1 MRASE
6 DLDLLLALGTPLLLS
21 LVAAYLLSLRL
32 RVLLQ
37 ALAVLLSPVGF
48 YVLGEGLRE
57 LGALGADPDQAF
69 SQSWGQFGV
78 VRRRACGVHRLGGR
92 TRRRS
97 YPRGRSAWE
106 SMTRAR
112 SNQPVPRLP
121 EP

>member
-69 SQSWGQFGV
+69 SQSWDNLELFAVVLAAFIGWEAGLV
-78 VRRRACGVHRLGGR
+78 GGAISAAVRRGSR
-92 TRRRS
+92 
-97 YPRGRSAWE
+97 
-106 SMTRAR
+106 
-112 SNQPVPRLP
+112 
-121 EP
+121 